1 MLVIVVVMLI
11 AVEHIGIMA
20 IEMFGSPEQQA
31 RAFDLPLEYT
41 KQPAAR
47 ISSANQGIY
56 NGALGVMMIAS
67 YWLVRGVMLITVWQM
82 LLVFI
87 MVVALYGGL
96 TATRKIWLFQLLPA
110 VVAFLLA
117 L

>member
-1 MLVIVVVMLI
+1 MLVIAAVMLI
-11 AVEHIGIMA
+11 AIEHIGIMV
-20 IEMFGSPEQQA
+20 IEMFGSPAQQA
-31 RAFDLPLEYT
+31 QAFDLPLEYT
-41 KQPAAR
+41 QQRAAR
-47 ISSANQGIY
+47 ISFANQGIY

-67 YWLVRGVMLITVWQM
+67 YWLVRGVLLITVWQM
-82 LLVFI
+82 FLVFI

-110 VVAFLLA
+110 AIVFLLT

>member
-1 MLVIVVVMLI
+1 MLVIVVVMLVAI
-11 AVEHIGIMA
+11 EHVGIMA
-20 IEMFGSPEQQA
+20 VEMFGSPEQQA

-41 KQPAAR
+41 RQPAAR
-47 ISSANQGIY
+47 VSFANQGIY
-56 NGALGVMMIAS
+56 NGALGIMMIAS

-82 LLVFI
+82 FLVFI

-110 VVAFLLA
+110 VVAFLLT

>member
-20 IEMFGSPEQQA
+20 VEMFGSPEQQA

-41 KQPAAR
+41 EQPAAR
-47 ISSANQGIY
+47 ISFANQGIY
-56 NGALGVMMIAS
+56 NGALGGMMIAS

-82 LLVFI
+82 FLVFI

-110 VVAFLLA
+110 AVAFLLT

>member
-20 IEMFGSPEQQA
+20 VEMFGSPEQQA

-47 ISSANQGIY
+47 ISFANQGIY

-110 VVAFLLA
+110 VVAFLLT

>member
-47 ISSANQGIY
+47 ISFANQGIY

-110 VVAFLLA
+110 VVAFLLT

>member
-1 MLVIVVVMLI
+1 MLVIIVVMLV
-11 AVEHIGIMA
+11 ALEHIGIMLV
-20 IEMFGSPEQQA
+20 EMFASPQQQA
-31 RAFDLPLEYT
+31 KAFDLPVEYT

-47 ISSANQGIY
+47 VAFANQGIY

-87 MVVALYGGL
+87 MAVAFYGGL
-96 TATRKIWLFQLLPA
+96 TATKKIWLLQLLPA
-110 VVAFLLA
+110 AVAFLLT